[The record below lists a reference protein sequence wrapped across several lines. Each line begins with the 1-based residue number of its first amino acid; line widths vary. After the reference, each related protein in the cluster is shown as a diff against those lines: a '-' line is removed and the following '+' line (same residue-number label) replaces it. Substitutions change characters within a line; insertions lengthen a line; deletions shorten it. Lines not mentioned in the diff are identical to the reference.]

1 MTEVISTI
9 APRKRT
15 IVVISITAAPQA
27 LFPVETARRPVTTV
41 LSWIPGRLQH
51 PPASWDVSR
60 VEAGSI
66 ARQNSSSADIVRA
79 AEH

>member
-27 LFPVETARRPVTTV
+27 LFPVETA
-41 LSWIPGRLQH
+41 
-51 PPASWDVSR
+51 SWDVSR